1 MLKIFLYSKLS
12 YYSLVYLN
20 KIGSLWIMMS
30 SYAPHRNFRTR
41 YYRTPKLNCSSLM
54 ECLLTSCCCSLF
66 CIKLKDTKILSTS
79 LRFLALASVIVS
91 IKSCHGGHVFYVDI
105 IFIIMKSIL
114 IHRYMTLTILLEI
127 MSYYIR
133 NCD

>member
-1 MLKIFLYSKLS
+1 MLKIFLYSELS

-20 KIGSLWIMMS
+20 KIGPLWIMMS

-91 IKSCHGGHVFYVDI
+91 IKSCRGGHNVFYIDNIYNYEVY
-105 IFIIMKSIL
+105 SNT
-114 IHRYMTLTILLEI
+114 YMTLTI
-127 MSYYIR
+127 IR
-133 NCD
+133 NNVLLHS